1 MSGLRLVSTRKR
13 QLKPLVEAAIANEL
27 RLLEAGVRR
36 TEKRL
41 HEFEEKYNLGTQK
54 FISRYEN
61 DELEETLD
69 FDEWIG
75 EFKMLTRLRE
85 KVDTLRDIRFEN

>member
-1 MSGLRLVSTRKR
+1 MTDLRLVSTRKR

-36 TEKRL
+36 TEQRL
-41 HEFEEKYNLGTQK
+41 LEFEEKYSLGTQK

-61 DELEETLD
+61 DELEETID

-75 EFKMLTRLRE
+75 EFRLLIRLRE
-85 KVDTLRDIRFEN
+85 KADTLRSIRFEN

>member
-75 EFKMLTRLRE
+75 EFKMLARLRE

>member
-1 MSGLRLVSTRKR
+1 MTDLRLVSTRKR

-36 TEKRL
+36 TEQRL
-41 HEFEEKYNLGTQK
+41 LEFEEKYSLGTQK

-61 DELEETLD
+61 DELEETMD

-75 EFKMLTRLRE
+75 EFRMLTRLRE
-85 KVDTLRDIRFEN
+85 KVDTLRGIRFEN

>member
-54 FISRYEN
+54 FISCYEN

-69 FDEWIG
+69 FAEWIG

>member
-1 MSGLRLVSTRKR
+1 MSGLRLVPTRKR

-36 TEKRL
+36 TEKKL
-41 HEFEEKYNLGTQK
+41 HEFEEKYNFGTQK

>member
-1 MSGLRLVSTRKR
+1 MTDLRLVSTRKR

-27 RLLEAGVRR
+27 HLLEAGVRR
-36 TEKRL
+36 TEQRL
-41 HEFEEKYNLGTQK
+41 LEFEEKYSLGTQK

-61 DELEETLD
+61 DELEETVD

-75 EFKMLTRLRE
+75 EFRMLTRLRE
-85 KVDTLRDIRFEN
+85 KVDTLRGIRFEN

>member
-54 FISRYEN
+54 FISGYEN

-85 KVDTLRDIRFEN
+85 KVDTLKDIRFEN

>member
-1 MSGLRLVSTRKR
+1 MADLRLVSTRKR

-27 RLLEAGVRR
+27 RLLEAGIRR
-36 TEKRL
+36 TEQRL
-41 HEFEEKYNLGTQK
+41 LAFEKKYHLRTQEL
-54 FISRYEN
+54 ISRYEK

-75 EFKMLTRLRE
+75 EFRLLAQLRE
-85 KVDTLRDIRFEN
+85 KADTLRDIRFAN

>member
-1 MSGLRLVSTRKR
+1 MTDLRLVSTRKR

-36 TEKRL
+36 TEQRL
-41 HEFEEKYNLGTQK
+41 LEFEEKYSLGTQK

-61 DELEETLD
+61 DELEETMD

-75 EFKMLTRLRE
+75 EFRVLTRLRE
-85 KVDTLRDIRFEN
+85 KVDTLRGIRFEN

>member
-69 FDEWIG
+69 FAEWIG

>member
-1 MSGLRLVSTRKR
+1 MTDLRLVSTRKR

-36 TEKRL
+36 TEQRL
-41 HEFEEKYNLGTQK
+41 LEFEGKYSLGTQK

-61 DELEETLD
+61 DELEETVD

-75 EFKMLTRLRE
+75 EFRMLTRLRE
-85 KVDTLRDIRFEN
+85 KVDTLRGIRFEN

>member
-27 RLLEAGVRR
+27 RLIEAGVRR

>member
-1 MSGLRLVSTRKR
+1 MTDLRLVSTRKR

-36 TEKRL
+36 TEQRL
-41 HEFEEKYNLGTQK
+41 LEFEEKYSLRTQK

-61 DELEETLD
+61 DELEETVD

-75 EFKMLTRLRE
+75 EFRMLTHLRE
-85 KVDTLRDIRFEN
+85 KADTLRGIRFEN

>member
-1 MSGLRLVSTRKR
+1 MTDLRLVSTRKR

-36 TEKRL
+36 TEQRL
-41 HEFEEKYNLGTQK
+41 LAFEEKYSLETQK

-61 DELEETLD
+61 DELEETID

-75 EFKMLTRLRE
+75 EFRLLIRLRE
-85 KVDTLRDIRFEN
+85 KADTLRGIRFEN

>member
-1 MSGLRLVSTRKR
+1 MTDLRLVSTRKR

-36 TEKRL
+36 TEQRL
-41 HEFEEKYNLGTQK
+41 LEFEEKYSLGTQK

-61 DELEETLD
+61 DELEETVD

-75 EFKMLTRLRE
+75 EFRMLTRLRE
-85 KVDTLRDIRFEN
+85 KVDTLRGIRFEN

>member
-1 MSGLRLVSTRKR
+1 MTDLRLVSTRKR

-36 TEKRL
+36 TEQRL
-41 HEFEEKYNLGTQK
+41 LEFEEKYSLGTQK

-61 DELEETLD
+61 DELEETVD

-75 EFKMLTRLRE
+75 EFRMLTRLRE
-85 KVDTLRDIRFEN
+85 KADTLRGIRFEN

>member
-75 EFKMLTRLRE
+75 EFKMLTRLQE

>member
-85 KVDTLRDIRFEN
+85 KVDTLRDIRIEN